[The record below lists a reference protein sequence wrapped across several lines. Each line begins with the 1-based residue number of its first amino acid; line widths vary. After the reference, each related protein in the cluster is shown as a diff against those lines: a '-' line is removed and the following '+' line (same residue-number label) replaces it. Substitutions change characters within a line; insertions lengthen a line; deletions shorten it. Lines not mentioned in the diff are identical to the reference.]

1 MAWGLLR
8 LLRQEKW
15 GLKSRGRCCLFSLYF
30 GMFLKSGWPWTSRVW
45 EGYED
50 NFDRTVGPG
59 VIVLLYSVMF
69 AVLLYL

>member
-1 MAWGLLR
+1 
-8 LLRQEKW
+8 
-15 GLKSRGRCCLFSLYF
+15 
-30 GMFLKSGWPWTSRVW
+30 MFLKSGWPWTSRVW

-69 AVLLYL
+69 AVLLTVFINADNILILAT